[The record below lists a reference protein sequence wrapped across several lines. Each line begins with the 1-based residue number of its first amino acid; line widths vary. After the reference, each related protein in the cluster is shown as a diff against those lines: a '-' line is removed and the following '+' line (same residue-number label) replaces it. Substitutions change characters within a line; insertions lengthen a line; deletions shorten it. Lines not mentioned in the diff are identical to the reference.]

1 MQNLDVIDP
10 QSIVASDDGQKL
22 KARLEPNGR
31 VSIEHPTHG
40 RMLWSA
46 AVKAG
51 LFKANYK

>member
-46 AVKAG
+46 VVKAG